1 MRIISIWV
9 SVSLLL
15 ASILWGCVS
24 ERDIRSR
31 AMERFVREG
40 IYRNTLKGYSLAWPD
55 DVHWKHHRNPEFDL
69 LFDHVDGNSQILIT
83 ALRPLVRR
91 DFPDGFLNNLL
102 ERLGAV
108 QIIPRDRKDLTSEG
122 NTRFQISADVSLRM
136 FSREDFSVQR
146 HILADVRSDSR
157 YWLAVIFISNDMGF
171 ERNRADF
178 DAVNDSV
185 VWLAA
190 R

>member
-1 MRIISIWV
+1 MRIISTWL
-9 SVSLLL
+9 SVSLLF
-15 ASILWGCVS
+15 ICVLWGCAS
-24 ERDIRSR
+24 ERDVRSR

-40 IYRNTLKGYSLAWPD
+40 TYRNTLKGYSLVWPD

-83 ALRPLVRR
+83 ASRPLVRQ
-91 DFPDGFLNNLL
+91 DFPDGFLNILL
-102 ERLGAV
+102 DRLGAV
-108 QIIPRDRKDLTSEG
+108 QITPRDRKDLTSDG
-122 NTRFQISADVSLRM
+122 NARFQISADVSFRM

-157 YWLAVIFISNDMGF
+157 YWLAVIFIGNNIGF
-171 ERNRADF
+171 ERNRSDF
-178 DAVNDSV
+178 DAINDSV
-185 VWLAA
+185 VWLAD